1 MGTTQ
6 IIKADECGEVLI
18 QASLLDGH
26 PLFGGLAIHSDNM
39 NNMMNN
45 KNNIYIYI

>member
-1 MGTTQ
+1 MSEETGITK

-26 PLFGGLAIHSDNM
+26 PLFGGLASHSDYM
-39 NNMMNN
+39 
-45 KNNIYIYI
+45 IQL